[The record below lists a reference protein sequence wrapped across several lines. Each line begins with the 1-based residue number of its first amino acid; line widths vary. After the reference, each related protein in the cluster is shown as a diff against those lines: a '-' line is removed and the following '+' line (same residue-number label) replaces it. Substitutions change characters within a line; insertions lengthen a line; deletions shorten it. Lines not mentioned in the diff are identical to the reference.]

1 MGVSQS
7 RSLQTKPE
15 KQSSNNLLRY
25 PEVNLGLPLFNN
37 LRVKHSPDLQ
47 REPAIEKK
55 AREHINSIFCEY
67 EYTYEIT
74 LSEAEEAKYRH
85 LIYIGILFYANRES
99 MQSRYGGLSVELYD
113 ISMFYSF
120 VELTKSQIAESD
132 YTQNKINFMKLHRT
146 WRDIIVFNDFTQ
158 NFLKY

>member
-7 RSLQTKPE
+7 RSLQTKPD
-15 KQSSNNLLRY
+15 KKSSYTLLSGPELNLSLD
-25 PEVNLGLPLFNN
+25 LFNN

-55 AREHINSIFCEY
+55 ARKHINSIFCEY
-67 EYTYEIT
+67 KYTYKIT
-74 LSEAEEAKYRH
+74 LSKAETEEYRN

-99 MQSRYGGLSVELYD
+99 MQGQFGGLSVELYD

-132 YTQNKINFMKLHRT
+132 STQNKLNFMKLHRT
-146 WRDIIVFNDFTQ
+146 WRDIIVFNAFTH
-158 NFLKY
+158 NFLRY

>member
-15 KQSSNNLLRY
+15 KKSSYNLLRD
-25 PEVNLGLPLFNN
+25 PELNLSLDLFNK
-37 LRVKHSPDLQ
+37 LRVQTSPDLQ
-47 REPAIEKK
+47 RNPDIEEK

-74 LSEAEEAKYRH
+74 LSKAEAEKYRN

-99 MQSRYGGLSVELYD
+99 MQSRYGGLSVVLYD

-120 VELTKSQIAESD
+120 VELTKSQIAECD
-132 YTQNKINFMKLHRT
+132 YTQNKINFMKLNRT

-158 NFLKY
+158 NFLRY

>member
-7 RSLQTKPE
+7 ID
-15 KQSSNNLLRY
+15 LLRT
-25 PEVNLGLPLFNN
+25 
-37 LRVKHSPDLQ
+37 
-47 REPAIEKK
+47 PAIENKS
-55 AREHINSIFCEY
+55 REHINNIFREY
-67 EYTYEIT
+67 EYTYEII
-74 LSEAEEAKYRH
+74 LSEAEKAKYRN

-99 MQSRYGGLSVELYD
+99 MQGRYGGLSVELYD

-132 YTQNKINFMKLHRT
+132 YNQNIINFMKLHRT

-158 NFLKY
+158 KFFGY

>member
-15 KQSSNNLLRY
+15 KKSSNNLLRY
-25 PEVNLGLPLFNN
+25 QELNLFLALFNN

-74 LSEAEEAKYRH
+74 LSKAEAQKYRN

-158 NFLKY
+158 NFLRY

>member
-7 RSLQTKPE
+7 ID
-15 KQSSNNLLRY
+15 LLRT
-25 PEVNLGLPLFNN
+25 
-37 LRVKHSPDLQ
+37 
-47 REPAIEKK
+47 PAIENKS
-55 AREHINSIFCEY
+55 REHINNIFREY
-67 EYTYEIT
+67 EYTYEII
-74 LSEAEEAKYRH
+74 LSEAEKAKYRN

-99 MQSRYGGLSVELYD
+99 KQERNGGLSVELYD
-113 ISMFYSF
+113 LYMFYSF

-158 NFLKY
+158 KFFGY

>member
-7 RSLQTKPE
+7 RSLQTKQE

-25 PEVNLGLPLFNN
+25 QELNLFLALFNN
-37 LRVKHSPDLQ
+37 PRVKPSRDLL
-47 REPAIEKK
+47 REPDIEKK

-74 LSEAEEAKYRH
+74 LSKAEAAKYRH

-132 YTQNKINFMKLHRT
+132 YTQNKINFMNLHRT
-146 WRDIIVFNDFTQ
+146 WRDKIVFNDFTQ
-158 NFLKY
+158 NFLRY

>member
-15 KQSSNNLLRY
+15 KKSSYNLLLY
-25 PEVNLGLPLFNN
+25 PEVNFGLPLFNK
-37 LRVKHSPDLQ
+37 LPVKPNPDLQ

-55 AREHINSIFCEY
+55 ARGHINSIFCEY
-67 EYTYEIT
+67 ECTYKIT
-74 LSEAEEAKYRH
+74 LSKAEAEKYRN

-146 WRDIIVFNDFTQ
+146 WRDIIVFNNFTQ
-158 NFLKY
+158 NFLRY

>member
-15 KQSSNNLLRY
+15 KKSSYNLLRD
-25 PEVNLGLPLFNN
+25 PELNLSLDLFNK
-37 LRVKHSPDLQ
+37 LRKPSPDLL

-74 LSEAEEAKYRH
+74 LSKAEAEKYRN

-99 MQSRYGGLSVELYD
+99 MQGQYGGLSVELYD

-132 YTQNKINFMKLHRT
+132 YTQNKLNFMKLHRT

-158 NFLKY
+158 NFLRY

>member
-1 MGVSQS
+1 MNVSQS
-7 RSLQTKPE
+7 SSLQTNPE
-15 KQSSNNLLRY
+15 KESSYN
-25 PEVNLGLPLFNN
+25 
-37 LRVKHSPDLQ
+37 LQ
-47 REPAIEKK
+47 RDPAIEKK
-55 AREHINSIFCEY
+55 ARKHINSIFCEY

-74 LSEAEEAKYRH
+74 LSKADAEKYRN

-99 MQSRYGGLSVELYD
+99 MQGQYGGLSVELYD

-132 YTQNKINFMKLHRT
+132 YTQNKINLMKLHRT

-158 NFLKY
+158 NFLRY

>member
-15 KQSSNNLLRY
+15 KKSSYNLLRD
-25 PEVNLGLPLFNN
+25 PELNLSLDLFNK
-37 LRVKHSPDLQ
+37 LRKPSRDLL
-47 REPAIEKK
+47 REPTIEKK
-55 AREHINSIFCEY
+55 AKEHINSIFCEY

>member
-15 KQSSNNLLRY
+15 KKSSNNLLRDL
-25 PEVNLGLPLFNN
+25 EVNLGLPLFNKLKN
-37 LRVKHSPDLQ
+37 LRHDLQ

-55 AREHINSIFCEY
+55 AKEHINSIFCEY

-158 NFLKY
+158 NFLRY